1 MPELLTVRDLHVSY
15 GPVPVIR
22 GVDLDVGEGEMLA
35 IVGRNGAGKTTTL
48 RCLAGLLAP
57 AAGAISFAGRDVTKL
72 GAEQR
77 VACGISLL
85 PEGRGVPPG
94 LTVRENLAIGA
105 FTRKLGRADI
115 ESEIERVTVQFPRL
129 RERLDQRSGSLS
141 GGEQQMLA
149 VARGL
154 MAKPKLL
161 IIDEPS
167 LGLAPIVVE
176 QLYELFVSL
185 RDEGLTLLLVEQY
198 VGIVLAVA
206 DRAYVLDKGSVALS
220 GSARELR
227 ESPELVDAYMS
238 GAAVGSPVTR

>member
-1 MPELLTVRDLHVSY
+1 MSELLSVRGLHVSY
-15 GPVPVIR
+15 GAVPVVR
-22 GVDLDVGEGEMLA
+22 GVDLTVREGEVVA

-57 AAGAISFAGRDVTKL
+57 LSGAIDFGGRDVTGL
-72 GAEQR
+72 ACEQR
-77 VACGISLL
+77 VRCGISLS
-85 PEGRGVPPG
+85 PEGRGIPPG
-94 LTVRENLAIGA
+94 LTVHENLAVGA
-105 FTRKLGRADI
+105 FTRKLGRAEVDA
-115 ESEIERVTVQFPRL
+115 EIDRVTAQFPRL
-129 RERLDQRSGSLS
+129 RERIHQRAGSLS

-149 VARGL
+149 VARAL
-154 MAKPKLL
+154 MAAPKLL

-198 VGIVLAVA
+198 VDIVLAVA
-206 DRAYVLDKGSVALS
+206 DSAYVLDKGSVVLS

-227 ESPELVDAYMS
+227 ESPALVDAYLAGTAS
-238 GAAVGSPVTR
+238 NVLSV

>member
-1 MPELLTVRDLHVSY
+1 MSELLSVRDLHVSY
-15 GPVPVIR
+15 GPVPVVR
-22 GVDLDVGEGEMLA
+22 GVDLDVHEGEMVA

-57 AAGAISFAGRDVTKL
+57 LSGSIHFGGRDVTGL
-72 GAEQR
+72 GCEQR
-77 VACGISLL
+77 VRIGISLS
-85 PEGRGVPPG
+85 PEGRGIPPG
-94 LTVRENLAIGA
+94 LTVRENLAVGA
-105 FTRKLGRADI
+105 FTRKLGRQEIDA
-115 ESEIERVTVQFPRL
+115 EIERVTAQFPRL
-129 RERLDQRSGSLS
+129 RERIHQRAGSLS

-154 MAKPKLL
+154 MAAPRIL
-161 IIDEPS
+161 IVDEPS

-185 RDEGLTLLLVEQY
+185 RDEGMTLLLVEQY
-198 VGIVLAVA
+198 VEIVLAVA

-227 ESPELVDAYMS
+227 ESPELVDTYLAGS
-238 GAAVGSPVTR
+238 AAGVLPV